1 MTAGDSLFVDP
12 LTHQAVAVSA
22 KLGRWVKNRKIPVT
36 ASSHVHDA
44 LQHLRTAGP
53 QVVPN
58 LHQALST
65 PDDLAPAI
73 LALTAL
79 DVCFNSMHMLLGALP
94 TDTKAFSIV
103 DDLMS
108 LRDEV
113 DARFP
118 DARARLD
125 ATADPITSRR

>member
-1 MTAGDSLFVDP
+1 M
-12 LTHQAVAVSA
+12 
-22 KLGRWVKNRKIPVT
+22 
-36 ASSHVHDA
+36 
-44 LQHLRTAGP
+44 
-53 QVVPN
+53 
-58 LHQALST
+58 
-65 PDDLAPAI
+65 
-73 LALTAL
+73 TAL

-125 ATADPITSRR
+125 GTADPITSRR

>member
-36 ASSHVHDA
+36 ASS
-44 LQHLRTAGP
+44 QHLRTAGP

>member
-12 LTHQAVAVSA
+12 LTRQAVAVSA
-22 KLGRWVKNRKIPVT
+22 KLGRWVKDRKIPVT

-44 LQHLRTAGP
+44 LQHLRVAGP

-65 PDDLAPAI
+65 LDEIGPAMH
-73 LALTAL
+73 ALRAL

-113 DARFP
+113 EARFP
-118 DARARLD
+118 EARARLN
-125 ATADPITSRR
+125 ATEDPVTSPR

>member
-1 MTAGDSLFVDP
+1 MDP
-12 LTHQAVAVSA
+12 LARQALAVSA
-22 KLGRWVKNRKIPVT
+22 KLGRWMKNCKIPVT

-44 LQHLRTAGP
+44 LQHLRAAGP

-58 LHQALST
+58 LHQALSR
-65 PDDLAPAI
+65 PDDLAPAM
-73 LALTAL
+73 LTLKAL

-125 ATADPITSRR
+125 ATDVPSASRP